1 MAKKPTI
8 STITTNYN
16 LAQYV
21 NSNFEAIRDHFEGVL
36 SLDGSTP
43 NSMEADLDLN
53 GNSILNAGDIEV
65 GSLTVGGITF
75 VPNDAVAIPDWEG
88 TWATSTPYA
97 VNDLVYNAGNSYICV
112 VAHTSGVF
120 SSDLS
125 SGYWELFASKG
136 DSGAGTGDLLST
148 ENLSDLA
155 DADSALAN
163 LGGGSKGIAIFKD
176 TTSEAVRTEIGLGGL
191 ATEDILDEDDF
202 ASDSATRP
210 PSQQSAK
217 AYVDSAVGGI
227 TVPVGVEDLT
237 NVPVFAHG
245 STSGSIVAEI
255 PATTGG
261 LYIEVDLL
269 IIETGAPGTAV
280 NEAVLQ
286 VSNDGSTYVT
296 VATVIPSDSATTEQL
311 ENFPAVGK
319 VNLNISD
326 GVYTGYANI
335 NDFDSLGTTRGLS
348 GTATGIPSSVTH
360 VRLTSLTGGTHWSLV
375 GGMTVHRTAGTS

>member
-21 NSNFEAIRDHFEGVL
+21 NSNFEAIRDHFEGFL

-43 NSMEADLDLN
+43 NSMQADLDLN

-65 GSLTVGGITF
+65 EGITVGGITF
-75 VPNDAVAIPDWEG
+75 VPNNVAAIPNWES
-88 TWATSTPYA
+88 TWVSGKAYV

-136 DSGAGTGDLLST
+136 DSGAGAGDLLST
-148 ENLSDLA
+148 ENLADLA
-155 DADSALAN
+155 DADAALAN

-210 PSQQSAK
+210 PSQQSTKEYIAIRDLM
-217 AYVDSAVGGI
+217 APHLVASYDGASFTIAAGSEAAVPMDVIVDHDTGRIPGASVSGGDVINLPAGDYYCEWRAVCHRPSANYGASFQTALYDVTGAADLLVGSYSDVASYNRNESFGRGKFTLASTSDI
-227 TVPVGVEDLT
+227 RLVMEVVTSTGTVP
-237 NVPVFAHG
+237 
-245 STSGSIVAEI
+245 
-255 PATTGG
+255 
-261 LYIEVDLL
+261 
-269 IIETGAPGTAV
+269 GA
-280 NEAVLQ
+280 
-286 VSNDGSTYVT
+286 
-296 VATVIPSDSATTEQL
+296 SAK
-311 ENFPAVGK
+311 F
-319 VNLNISD
+319 S
-326 GVYTGYANI
+326 
-335 NDFDSLGTTRGLS
+335 
-348 GTATGIPSSVTH
+348 
-360 VRLTSLTGGTHWSLV
+360 
-375 GGMTVHRTAGTS
+375 RTARCHFLYLWKIG